1 MGKQVFNCDRTCSYP
16 LEHPA
21 RLVVLTGGPGVGKT
35 AILEFLKKVLCE
47 HVAILPEAA
56 SILFS
61 GGFWRIASVVG
72 ERSAQKAIFSVQ
84 TELQNIFFEEKKWSL
99 GLCDRGTLDGL
110 AYWPGS
116 EAEFFESLN
125 TTMAKEYS
133 KYQAVI
139 HLRAPAAKDYN
150 HQNPERIEPAEKAAL
165 IDRRIH
171 DVWKGHSSYI
181 EIQSTEYFSEKIYE
195 AIKAI
200 NPFLPACCREKV
212 SRGLR

>member
-1 MGKQVFNCDRTCSYP
+1 MGKQVFNCDRACSLP

-61 GGFWRIASVVG
+61 GGFWRITSVAG
-72 ERSAQKAIFSVQ
+72 ERSAQRAIFTVQ
-84 TELQNIFFEEKKWSL
+84 NELQTIFYEEQKWSL

-110 AYWPGS
+110 AYWPGT
-116 EAEFFESLN
+116 EREFFDSLN
-125 TTMAKEYS
+125 TTMAREYS

-150 HQNPERIEPAEKAAL
+150 HDNPERIESAEKAFL

-171 DVWKGHSSYI
+171 DVWNGHVNYI
-181 EIQSTEYFSEKIYE
+181 QIPSTEYFSEKIFE

-200 NPFLPACCREKV
+200 NPFLPACCKDRI
-212 SRGLR
+212 SGGLK